1 MLATPGLEELEVL
14 DAGELDAAVVP
25 QGVRVAAAVVHELA
39 DLRVLEEPGEA
50 GGRDRASEQAALD
63 DLSGT
68 RIAPAGGEGWGRS
81 IPHSPKL

>member
-1 MLATPGLEELEVL
+1 MKTRTIPRLRANHELQKLQVFDARQSDVVVVLERV
-14 DAGELDAAVVP
+14 G
-25 QGVRVAAAVVHELA
+25 VAAAVVHELA

-68 RIAPAGGEGWGRS
+68 SIAIQFS
-81 IPHSPKL
+81 